1 MSKFVSSDEAIPS
14 ELMLWSTRSTQTGI
28 KDIKQVDYYP
38 INSFANSDTINFD
51 IPGQPNLMLK
61 KVEIV
66 SKVNVTQKDGS
77 KLQATDQVSV
87 VSNFGH
93 SLWKLVDVTLNSRVS
108 IMSPMHQ
115 SYNLEAFFDTIVNED
130 PDRVDKLFQDQCF
143 LLDDART
150 KKDSESLTFAGDDI
164 ITKNPNAG
172 IRAQRISN
180 SKDLTVITD
189 LHCSLFKQRKLL
201 PSNLDIAISLTKND
215 SSYVL
220 LHAKDKDYIW
230 NIEKVFLRVTYVQPQ
245 EFLLNIIEDRLR
257 TSPAIYECNKT
268 EISTFAI
275 PTGVTSYVFNNIFR
289 GTMPHFI
296 IFAIQD
302 RDAIAG
308 QSDKNPFT
316 FHPFKA
322 VQLYVN
328 NREYFPEPLEGSQ
341 DDFTLMFNQLY
352 KATGYDVKGSCL
364 VNPKNFLPHY
374 MLATALSRDRTV
386 KFHHNIQDSADFK
399 AHITFA
405 AETGSNLIL
414 VVYSVHDRIIRI
426 DSDRN
431 VEVI

>member
-1 MSKFVSSDEAIPS
+1 MSKFVSSEEAIPS
-14 ELMLWSTRSTQTGI
+14 ELMLWSTRSTQTGV

-66 SKVNVTQKDGS
+66 SKVNVTNKDGS
-77 KLQATDQVSV
+77 NLTATDQVSI

-130 PDRVDKLFQDQCF
+130 PDRVDKLFRDQCF
-143 LLDDART
+143 LLDDAT
-150 KKDSESLTFAGDDI
+150 SKEDSESVIFSGDNI
-164 ITKNPNAG
+164 KNPSAAT
-172 IRAQRISN
+172 RAKRIST
-180 SKDLTVITD
+180 SKDLTIITD
-189 LHCSLFKQRKLL
+189 LHCSLFKQRKVL
-201 PSNLDIAISLTKND
+201 PTNLDIAISLTKND

-220 LHAKDKDYIW
+220 LHADDEDYIW

-245 EFLLNIIEDRLR
+245 DFLLNIIEDRLR
-257 TSPAIYECNKT
+257 TSPAIYECNKS

-275 PTGVTSYVFNNIFR
+275 PTGITSYVFNNIFR
-289 GTMPHFI
+289 GSMPHFI

-308 QSDKNPFT
+308 QSSKNPFT

-328 NREYFPEPLEGSQ
+328 NREYFPEPLEGGR
-341 DDFTLMFNQLY
+341 DDFTLMFNHLY

-364 VNPKNFLPHY
+364 ISPQNFLPHY

-386 KFHHNIQDSADFK
+386 KFHHNIQDTADFK
-399 AHITFA
+399 ANITFDKA
-405 AETGSNLIL
+405 TGSNLIL

-431 VEVI
+431 VELI